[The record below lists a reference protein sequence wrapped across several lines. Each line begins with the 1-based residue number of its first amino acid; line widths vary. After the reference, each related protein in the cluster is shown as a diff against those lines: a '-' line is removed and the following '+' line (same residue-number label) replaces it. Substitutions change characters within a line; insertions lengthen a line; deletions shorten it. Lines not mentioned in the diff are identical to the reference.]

1 MDSNGGFELFRQ
13 LLPLLIPILI
23 LEIGLVIYALID
35 LVRRDRTRGPK
46 WLWAVVIV
54 LISLFG
60 PVIYLLVGR
69 EQE

>member
-23 LEIGLVIYALID
+23 LEIGLVIYALFD